1 MLEDMSFQ
9 DLPADWAQRPITD
22 PDVFESVIDLIVTDQ
37 ARCEGATYVLLCHEG
52 GRLMQP
58 IRLQD
63 EPHTVDVA
71 RVQASLTRLFTE
83 AAGQGVHDVVM
94 AIARPGRPDATPRDR
109 DLRAAFEGACH
120 CAGVRLLGVA
130 IAAPTGVTALPA
142 DGSVAA

>member
-22 PDVFESVIDLIVTDQ
+22 PDVFEGVVDLIVSQQ
-37 ARCEGATYVLLCHEG
+37 ARCEGSTYVLLCHEG

-58 IRLQD
+58 ICLPD
-63 EPHTVDVA
+63 EPHTVGVGGL
-71 RVQASLTRLFTE
+71 QSSLTRLFTE

-94 AIARPGRPDATPRDR
+94 AIARPGRPDPTPRDR
-109 DLRAAFEGACH
+109 DLRAAFERACGT
-120 CAGVRLLGVA
+120 AGVRLLGVA
-130 IAAPTGVTALPA
+130 IAAPTGVTAFPA